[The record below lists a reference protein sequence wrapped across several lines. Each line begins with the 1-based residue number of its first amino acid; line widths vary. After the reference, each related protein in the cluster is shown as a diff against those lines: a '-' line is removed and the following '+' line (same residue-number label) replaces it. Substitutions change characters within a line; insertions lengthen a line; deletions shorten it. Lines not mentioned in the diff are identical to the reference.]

1 MYDFTKLQISYN
13 GISSNNV
20 HYKDYQ
26 ALTSKRDSCIEMT
39 IYGSEGGSFGVISS
53 IVFTENHND
62 TGVLDLQIC

>member
-1 MYDFTKLQISYN
+1 MESLL
-13 GISSNNV
+13 NNV

>member
-1 MYDFTKLQISYN
+1 MTLQNFKLVTMEALL
-13 GISSNNV
+13 NNV

>member
-1 MYDFTKLQISYN
+1 MTLQNFKLVTMESLL
-13 GISSNNV
+13 NNV